1 MNRITGLVLALSI
14 VSLLALLLALVTGA
28 PAPVHAGPGL
38 VVAAGAAIKVPD
50 DFPTI
55 QAAIN
60 AANEG
65 ETILVAAGL
74 YPENLVITRGLTL
87 SGGWDNS
94 FIVQTAGASVIDGQG
109 LGRVIS
115 ITCASSDT
123 VVVVDGFTIQNGD
136 ATGLGHPLTS
146 PRGDFYGTEFT
157 PTLAVAADPLTPA
170 EHAARLRARLDDAAA
185 RGLYPGGPAAY
196 QAALAQV
203 DLWAAQLQARASSPI
218 ADRSKQAEGC
228 GGGVY
233 SWNASLYLTNCTIQ
247 DNVASTS
254 GAGYGGGV
262 FIGQAALFGTTIA
275 DNTVQ
280 RNIASV
286 AGNGQGGG
294 VYIGQAPG
302 AVLQNNRFKENAAT
316 NAGAIGLGGG
326 LMADDNTATLLLA
339 NEFQHNVANA
349 SWSGLFGLGGG
360 AYLRG
365 SNFSALFGNVFRG
378 NLAALHSPA
387 GGGGLY
393 LFNMQVVSVNENHF
407 TGNWACFAYA
417 GGSTNGGG
425 LGLDTVYDVQVTEN
439 AIWGNTASGDTTP
452 FEGGHGG
459 GLWGGLCWK
468 TVVASN
474 TITGNLGS
482 HMAFGRGGGAFFI
495 ATDGLIL
502 AGNAFADN
510 VGTLSDIYTGLG
522 GGLHLRNTT
531 GSLVQG
537 NVIRGNRAGTDA
549 QGLGGGLCVEGWGPY
564 SFDATVDGNLILDNR
579 ANANPAALNQG
590 GGCDIHWT
598 AGVTLTNNVVA
609 GNAAAEGAGMALN
622 ATSGVRL
629 VNNTVAGN
637 AGTGIMLG
645 AQSDPA
651 QAALLVNNV
660 IVSHT
665 VGISVTQHATATVRY
680 TLYHGNGTNI
690 GGLGNF
696 THLHPVLGAPGFRD
710 PAAHDYHLTPAS
722 AARDAGDP
730 AGVPPAPAYDAD
742 GMARPQGPRVDIGAY
757 EWRGHW
763 LYLPLAFRQYQPVVG
778 WAVGDSSGGYGTILH
793 TTDGGVTWVRQGSP
807 ADVPDTQ
814 LKEVSAVDA
823 QHAWV
828 VGATA
833 ILRTRDGG
841 QTWEQQVLPPNLPR
855 GFELMGIKA
864 LDADNVYVVGW
875 PSVLLHTTDGV
886 TWSQMPRGADIPG
899 NVAFQV
905 VDAVDPSHVWA
916 VGATMVDNNRQDPV
930 IAFYNGSEWHLQPT
944 TTLTNPL
951 TTAVIGVSAIDP
963 LHAWA
968 VGGWSMPLATTADGG
983 ATWQVTAQPLSAGDM
998 NRVVAVSP
1006 TTGWVSGD
1014 YGVVKYTT
1022 DGGATWYDVNVPS
1035 AFLLGVTALDDQT
1048 AWVVGPGLGGTPPGI
1063 IARTRDAQHW
1073 EVQSD
1078 PAWPNLNGI
1087 SFVGARR

>member
-1 MNRITGLVLALSI
+1 MRHITG
-14 VSLLALLLALVTGA
+14 LLLALSVVGLVAFVVALAAGA
-28 PAPVHAGPGL
+28 PAPARAGHSPT
-38 VVAAGAAIKVPD
+38 VAAGAAIKVPD
-50 DFPTI
+50 EFPTI

-60 AANEG
+60 AANDG
-65 ETILVAAGL
+65 ETILVAGGF

-94 FIVQTAGASVIDGQG
+94 FIVQTPGASVIDGQG

-115 ITCASSDT
+115 ITCATSDT

-170 EHAARLRARLDDAAA
+170 EHTARLRARLDDAAA

-203 DLWAAQLQARASSPI
+203 DLWAAQLQARASSPT

-233 SWNASLYLTNCTIQ
+233 SWNASLYLTNCTIH

-262 FIGQAALFGTTIA
+262 FVGQAALFGTTIA

-286 AGNGQGGG
+286 VGDGQGGG
-294 VYIGQAPG
+294 VYIVQAPG
-302 AVLQNNRFKENAAT
+302 AVLQNNLFKENAAT
-316 NAGAIGLGGG
+316 DAGAIGVGGG
-326 LMADDNTATLLLA
+326 LMADNNTATLLLA
-339 NEFQHNVANA
+339 NEFRHNVANA
-349 SWSGLFGLGGG
+349 SWAGLFGLGGG

-393 LFNMQVVSVNENHF
+393 MFNMQVVSVNENHF

-439 AIWGNTASGDTTP
+439 HLWGNTASGDGILY
-452 FEGGHGG
+452 EGGHGG
-459 GLWGGLCWK
+459 GLWGALCWE
-468 TVVASN
+468 TLVASN

-495 ATDGLIL
+495 ATEGLVI
-502 AGNAFADN
+502 AGNTFADN

-537 NVIRGNRAGTDA
+537 NVIQGNRAGTDA
-549 QGLGGGLCVEGWGPY
+549 QGLGGGLCVEGWGPF

-579 ANANPAALNQG
+579 ANANPATLNHG
-590 GGCDIHWT
+590 GGCEIHWT
-598 AGVTLTNNVVA
+598 AGVTFTNNVVA
-609 GNAAAEGAGMALN
+609 GNAAAEGAGMVLN

-690 GGLGNF
+690 GGPGNF
-696 THLHPVLGAPGFRD
+696 THLYPVLAAPGFRD
-710 PAAHDYHLTPAS
+710 PATHDYHLTVAS

-730 AGVPPAPAYDAD
+730 AGVPPAPAHDAD
-742 GMARPQGPRVDIGAY
+742 GVARPQGPRVDIGAY

-763 LYLPLAFRQYQPVVG
+763 LYLP
-778 WAVGDSSGGYGTILH
+778 S
-793 TTDGGVTWVRQGSP
+793 
-807 ADVPDTQ
+807 
-814 LKEVSAVDA
+814 VS
-823 QHAWV
+823 
-828 VGATA
+828 
-833 ILRTRDGG
+833 R
-841 QTWEQQVLPPNLPR
+841 
-855 GFELMGIKA
+855 
-864 LDADNVYVVGW
+864 Y
-875 PSVLLHTTDGV
+875 
-886 TWSQMPRGADIPG
+886 
-899 NVAFQV
+899 
-905 VDAVDPSHVWA
+905 
-916 VGATMVDNNRQDPV
+916 
-930 IAFYNGSEWHLQPT
+930 Y
-944 TTLTNPL
+944 
-951 TTAVIGVSAIDP
+951 
-963 LHAWA
+963 
-968 VGGWSMPLATTADGG
+968 
-983 ATWQVTAQPLSAGDM
+983 
-998 NRVVAVSP
+998 
-1006 TTGWVSGD
+1006 
-1014 YGVVKYTT
+1014 
-1022 DGGATWYDVNVPS
+1022 
-1035 AFLLGVTALDDQT
+1035 
-1048 AWVVGPGLGGTPPGI
+1048 
-1063 IARTRDAQHW
+1063 
-1073 EVQSD
+1073 
-1078 PAWPNLNGI
+1078 
-1087 SFVGARR
+1087 